1 LDLATALAAFLSVL
15 AFSLASLS
23 AFKTLASLACF
34 LRMFSGITL
43 APLAPFF
50 PAAGLA
56 AAYFFGGIFA
66 INK

>member
-1 LDLATALAAFLSVL
+1 MDK
-15 AFSLASLS
+15 
-23 AFKTLASLACF
+23 KTY
-34 LRMFSGITL
+34 
-43 APLAPFF
+43 PFF